1 MTDEFASDG
10 GAASAGSEEGP
21 GLGSYLN
28 LAIKYAWLIILLGI
42 VGGAVGYYYAQ
53 EQDEVFEARSIVLID
68 LDTPQI
74 LREVAP
80 VVDNSIASNFWA
92 KREFMDTQLRIVRSL
107 AVAEEVA
114 TRLDLGSDTD
124 FLGLSE
130 ISDPVA
136 LEAAIE
142 AADAGGLVRARSD
155 IQVVDESTVISIRVR
170 GPSARL
176 AADIANTTAQVY
188 RERNL
193 ERQLASTEQ
202 AEAWLEEKYATLR
215 TELEDSEE
223 AMVRF
228 RDDNDLIAVTL
239 EEHVGLTA
247 MLDSSTRELVLA
259 RRERDRFAAAAE
271 DVEQAL
277 DSGDYDEAAI
287 PMLSENALIQSV
299 KSELFSLE
307 SQRADLQE
315 RGYLENH
322 PEMRSVERR
331 IELASDR
338 LNDEM
343 RHVLQAYLT
352 QSAEAT
358 AAVRRL
364 QAELRQ
370 VEQEIQELGRHQVAY
385 ASLEREADLSRELY
399 AMIERRREEV
409 ALTRNSQ
416 HNNVAVLEPAVAAG
430 GPVSPNRPLII
441 LAGLLAGLFLGVG
454 TAFLLD
460 VLDGSVKTHDEL
472 ERDFGLTLLGMLPA
486 MKPKI
491 QATASARGPTRGQK
505 WDPDRFVHQFPRS
518 AVAES
523 ARTIRTNLNFLASES
538 PLRSMLVTSPGP
550 REGKTTTTL
559 NMGAVMAQ
567 AGTRVL
573 IVDSDLRRPRIHR
586 SFGLDNDKG
595 LSSMLMH
602 GAAGEDVIC
611 KTEVENL
618 DILPS
623 GPLPPN
629 PAELLDSPRFAAV
642 LKELMG
648 MYDRVIFDSP
658 PVTPVTDAAIVS
670 GYVDGVVL
678 VVRSGVT
685 MRSLLA
691 RTLEQ
696 LSAVNAD
703 IIGSVMNDVDIT
715 RRSTGYY
722 YYYYRHYGEYYG
734 QDEEV
739 SDVA

>member
-1 MTDEFASDG
+1 
-10 GAASAGSEEGP
+10 
-21 GLGSYLN
+21 
-28 LAIKYAWLIILLGI
+28 
-42 VGGAVGYYYAQ
+42 
-53 EQDEVFEARSIVLID
+53 
-68 LDTPQI
+68 
-74 LREVAP
+74 
-80 VVDNSIASNFWA
+80 
-92 KREFMDTQLRIVRSL
+92 
-107 AVAEEVA
+107 
-114 TRLDLGSDTD
+114 
-124 FLGLSE
+124 
-130 ISDPVA
+130 
-136 LEAAIE
+136 
-142 AADAGGLVRARSD
+142 
-155 IQVVDESTVISIRVR
+155 
-170 GPSARL
+170 
-176 AADIANTTAQVY
+176 
-188 RERNL
+188 
-193 ERQLASTEQ
+193 
-202 AEAWLEEKYATLR
+202 
-215 TELEDSEE
+215 
-223 AMVRF
+223 
-228 RDDNDLIAVTL
+228 
-239 EEHVGLTA
+239 
-247 MLDSSTRELVLA
+247 
-259 RRERDRFAAAAE
+259 
-271 DVEQAL
+271 
-277 DSGDYDEAAI
+277 
-287 PMLSENALIQSV
+287 
-299 KSELFSLE
+299 
-307 SQRADLQE
+307 
-315 RGYLENH
+315 
-322 PEMRSVERR
+322 
-331 IELASDR
+331 
-338 LNDEM
+338 
-343 RHVLQAYLT
+343 
-352 QSAEAT
+352 
-358 AAVRRL
+358 
-364 QAELRQ
+364 
-370 VEQEIQELGRHQVAY
+370 
-385 ASLEREADLSRELY
+385 
-399 AMIERRREEV
+399 
-409 ALTRNSQ
+409 
-416 HNNVAVLEPAVAAG
+416 
-430 GPVSPNRPLII
+430 
-441 LAGLLAGLFLGVG
+441 

>member
-1 MTDEFASDG
+1 
-10 GAASAGSEEGP
+10 
-21 GLGSYLN
+21 
-28 LAIKYAWLIILLGI
+28 
-42 VGGAVGYYYAQ
+42 
-53 EQDEVFEARSIVLID
+53 
-68 LDTPQI
+68 
-74 LREVAP
+74 
-80 VVDNSIASNFWA
+80 
-92 KREFMDTQLRIVRSL
+92 
-107 AVAEEVA
+107 
-114 TRLDLGSDTD
+114 
-124 FLGLSE
+124 
-130 ISDPVA
+130 
-136 LEAAIE
+136 
-142 AADAGGLVRARSD
+142 
-155 IQVVDESTVISIRVR
+155 
-170 GPSARL
+170 
-176 AADIANTTAQVY
+176 
-188 RERNL
+188 
-193 ERQLASTEQ
+193 
-202 AEAWLEEKYATLR
+202 
-215 TELEDSEE
+215 
-223 AMVRF
+223 
-228 RDDNDLIAVTL
+228 
-239 EEHVGLTA
+239 
-247 MLDSSTRELVLA
+247 
-259 RRERDRFAAAAE
+259 
-271 DVEQAL
+271 
-277 DSGDYDEAAI
+277 
-287 PMLSENALIQSV
+287 
-299 KSELFSLE
+299 
-307 SQRADLQE
+307 
-315 RGYLENH
+315 
-322 PEMRSVERR
+322 
-331 IELASDR
+331 
-338 LNDEM
+338 
-343 RHVLQAYLT
+343 
-352 QSAEAT
+352 
-358 AAVRRL
+358 
-364 QAELRQ
+364 
-370 VEQEIQELGRHQVAY
+370 
-385 ASLEREADLSRELY
+385 
-399 AMIERRREEV
+399 
-409 ALTRNSQ
+409 
-416 HNNVAVLEPAVAAG
+416 
-430 GPVSPNRPLII
+430 
-441 LAGLLAGLFLGVG
+441 
-454 TAFLLD
+454 
-460 VLDGSVKTHDEL
+460 
-472 ERDFGLTLLGMLPA
+472 
-486 MKPKI
+486 
-491 QATASARGPTRGQK
+491 
-505 WDPDRFVHQFPRS
+505 